1 MKLALTRRRQ
11 TVPSSLPRFL
21 PLACALTLVLT
32 GQARADVVTDWNA
45 VVTGPLV
52 APRFGGPQQ
61 QFRALAMVQI
71 AVHDALNSIDRRY
84 ETYDVVPT
92 ANAGANPD
100 AAVAAAARRVV
111 FAMLAPLPQSPEKA
125 AAFAAV
131 QDAFRA
137 TLGPTPYSNNKLQGI
152 AAGQAAAGA
161 ILARRHNDGSA
172 TPSTP
177 YLLLPGRGVYQP
189 TPNPEF
195 PDVVVPAFGL
205 WGQVTPFA
213 IRDAEQFRPGPAEIL
228 ELGPAYA
235 REYNEVKRVGDALV
249 RGIHPNSERSD
260 IARYWPGGGSNTNL
274 TARTLVTGRNLDR
287 WQHAQLF
294 ALLNIAAADGLIT
307 TMGAKY
313 HYNFWRPVTA
323 IRWAHDGNPDTVPDF
338 SWRPFLTTP
347 PYPDYPCA
355 LPTVVGASIG
365 VLRDY
370 FGTDAIAFDQTF
382 DAPILPL
389 PAPLEPL
396 PVKTITRHFNSLSAA
411 THEAINA
418 RVYAG
423 IHFRSGCI
431 AGAKSA
437 TRVAHFVTA
446 NYLKPVR

>member
-1 MKLALTRRRQ
+1 MNITLAHRRRA
-11 TVPSSLPRFL
+11 VPSSFPRCW
-21 PLACALTLVLT
+21 PLACALALVLA

-61 QFRALAMVQI
+61 QARAVAMVQI
-71 AVHDALNSIDRRY
+71 AVHDALNSIHRRY

-92 ANAGANPD
+92 ANASANPD
-100 AAVAAAARRVV
+100 AAVAAASRRVV
-111 FAMLAPLPQSPEKA
+111 LSMLASLPDSPEKT

-137 TLGPTPYSNNKLQGI
+137 TLGPLPYSNNKLLGI
-152 AAGQAAAGA
+152 AAGQAAASA
-161 ILARRHNDGSA
+161 ILARRRDDGSA
-172 TPSTP
+172 TPNTP
-177 YLLLPGRGVYQP
+177 YLLLPAPGVYQP

-195 PDVVVPAFGL
+195 PDVIVPAFGL

-213 IRDAEQFRPGPAEIL
+213 VRDAEQFQPGPAEIL
-228 ELGPAYA
+228 KLGVAYA

-249 RGIHPNSERSD
+249 RGVQPGSSRSD
-260 IARYWPGGGSNTNL
+260 IARFWPGGGSNTNL
-274 TARTLVTGRNLDR
+274 TARTLASRRHLDR

-294 ALLNIAAADGLIT
+294 ALLNIAAADGFIT

-313 HYNFWRPVTA
+313 TYNFWRPVTA
-323 IRWAHDGNPDTVPDF
+323 IRWAHDGNPDTVPDAD
-338 SWRPFLTTP
+338 WRPFLTTP

-355 LPTVVGASIG
+355 LPTLVGASMG

-382 DAPILPL
+382 DAPIVGL
-389 PAPLEPL
+389 PAPLAPL
-396 PVKTITRHFNSLSAA
+396 PVKTITRHFDSLSAA
-411 THEAINA
+411 THEAIDA

-431 AGAKSA
+431 AGAQTG

-446 NYLKPVR
+446 HYLKPVL